1 MKKTA
6 TLVIGAMLAM
16 SATHVIAQDFP
27 EDCVTNNSLYTE
39 YAKQKNYAD
48 AYEFWSLL
56 YAQCPNYNKNIYIYG
71 ESILKWQIQQASKN
85 DPTKMQEWVDKLM
98 KLYDDRITY
107 FGNDTKKPAAA
118 ILGDKAIAYLTYKG
132 NDADLELAYKWLSQC
147 VDEQKENAD
156 AKVLVQWVNVSFK
169 KYRKDPNFKA
179 DYISNYMKGSEYIN
193 GALDRYQ
200 IRLDADL
207 EKGEDE
213 AAKKDA
219 GIAQQFI
226 DYIKTQ
232 KVGMVSQFGNSGAAD
247 CETLVALFTPQV
259 EEKKDDSQFL
269 TNVIALLSRSKCKDS
284 NLYFTASE
292 AVYNLSPSMES
303 AKGMA
308 QQAIKKENWDAALK
322 YFEQSLSF
330 AIQPEDKAD
339 ILLLMATVQYKYKK
353 NFSKARELCYNS
365 LKYDAKQAD
374 PYIYIADM
382 YRQSGA
388 MVFPNEDA
396 VVRSTV
402 YMAAVEELQ
411 KAKAADPSR
420 AADINSMIASY
431 KKAYPEKSQLFM
443 KGMTAGKKFNIPG
456 WMNVTVTI
464 PE

>member
-1 MKKTA
+1 MKKTV
-6 TLVIGAMLAM
+6 TLMMGALLTLSSMQA
-16 SATHVIAQDFP
+16 IAEEFP

-48 AYEFWSLL
+48 AYEFWSQL

-71 ESILKWQIQQASKN
+71 EKILQWQIQQAKG
-85 DPTKMQEWVDKLM
+85 DQTKLNEWIDKLM

-107 FGNDTKKPAAA
+107 FGNDAKKPAAA

-132 NDADLELAYKWLSQC
+132 SNADVEKAYSWLTEC
-147 VDEQKENAD
+147 VNAQKENAD
-156 AKVLVQWVNVSFK
+156 AKVLVQWVNVSYK
-169 KYRKDPNFKA
+169 KYKQDANFKST
-179 DYISNYMKGSEYIN
+179 YIANYMTGSEYIN

-219 GIAQQFI
+219 NIAQQFI

-232 KVGMVSQFGNSGAAD
+232 KVGMVSQFGASGAAD
-247 CETLVALFTPQV
+247 CQTLVDLFTPQV
-259 EEKKDDSQFL
+259 EAQKDNIQFL

-284 NLYFTASE
+284 DLYFTASE

-308 QQAIKKENWDAALK
+308 QQAVKKENWDGALK
-322 YFEQSLSF
+322 YFEQALGF
-330 AIQPEDKAD
+330 AIQPEDKSD
-339 ILLLMATVQYKYKK
+339 ILLMMATVQYKYKK

-365 LKYDAKQAD
+365 LKFDSKQAD

-443 KGMTAGKKFNIPG
+443 KGMTAGKKFTIPG
-456 WMNVTVTI
+456 WMNVTITI

>member
-1 MKKTA
+1 MKTSIKLMVGALLSTG
-6 TLVIGAMLAM
+6 IGF
-16 SATHVIAQDFP
+16 VQAQDFP
-27 EDCVTNNSLYTE
+27 EECTTNNSLYTE

-48 AYEFWSLL
+48 AYEFWTLL
-56 YAQCPNYNKNIYIYG
+56 YAQCPNFNKNIYIYG
-71 ESILKWQIQQASKN
+71 EQILKWQIQQNAK
-85 DPTKMQEWVDKLM
+85 DPAKKKEFVDKLL

-107 FGNDTKKPAAA
+107 FGNDAKKPASS

-132 NDADLELAYKWLSQC
+132 NDVDLNLVYDWLTK
-147 VDEQKENAD
+147 VVEAEKEDAD

-169 KYRKDPNFKA
+169 KYRKDPAFKPQ
-179 DYISNYMKGSEYIN
+179 YIGNYMKGSEYIN
-193 GALDRYQ
+193 GALDKYQ
-200 IRLDADL
+200 IRLEADL
-207 EKGEDE
+207 AKGEDP

-219 GIAQQFI
+219 NIASKFI
-226 DYIKTQ
+226 EYIKRQ
-232 KVGMVSQFGNSGAAD
+232 KVAMVGQFANSGAAD
-247 CETLVALFTPQV
+247 CETLVELFTPQV
-259 EEKKDDSQFL
+259 EEQKDDIQFL
-269 TNVIALLSRSKCKDS
+269 TNVISLLSRSKCKDS
-284 NLYFTASE
+284 DLYFTASE

-308 QQAIKKENWDAALK
+308 QQAVKKEDWDNALK
-322 YFEQSLSF
+322 YFEQALGF
-330 AIQPEDKAD
+330 AIQPEDKSD

-353 NFSKARELCYNS
+353 NFSKARELCHSS
-365 LKYDAKQAD
+365 LKHDAKQAD

-443 KGMTAGKKFNIPG
+443 KGLQAGQKFNIPG
-456 WMNVTVTI
+456 WMNVTITI
-464 PE
+464 PD

>member
-1 MKKTA
+1 
-6 TLVIGAMLAM
+6 
-16 SATHVIAQDFP
+16 
-27 EDCVTNNSLYTE
+27 LYTE

-48 AYEFWSLL
+48 AYEFWSQL

-71 ESILKWQIQQASKN
+71 EKILQWQIQQAKN
-85 DPTKMQEWVDKLM
+85 DQTKLSEWVDKLM

-107 FGNDTKKPAAA
+107 FGNDAKKPAAA

-132 NDADLELAYKWLSQC
+132 SNADIEKAYSWLTEC
-147 VDEQKENAD
+147 VNAQKENAD
-156 AKVLVQWVNVSFK
+156 AKVLVQWVNVSYK
-169 KYRKDPNFKA
+169 KYKQDANFK
-179 DYISNYMKGSEYIN
+179 SNYIANYMTGSEYIN

-219 GIAQQFI
+219 NIAQQFI

-232 KVGMVSQFGNSGAAD
+232 KVGMVSQFGGSGAAD
-247 CETLVALFTPQV
+247 CQTLVDLFTPQV
-259 EEKKDDSQFL
+259 EAQKDNIQFL

-308 QQAIKKENWDAALK
+308 QQAVKKENWDAALK
-322 YFEQSLSF
+322 YFEQSLGF

-365 LKYDAKQAD
+365 LKFDSKQAD

-443 KGMTAGKKFNIPG
+443 KGMTGGKKFTIPG
-456 WMNVTVTI
+456 WMNVTITL
-464 PE
+464 PD

>member
-1 MKKTA
+1 MKKTV
-6 TLVIGAMLAM
+6 TLMMGALLAM
-16 SATHVIAQDFP
+16 SATQAFAEEFP
-27 EDCVTNNSLYTE
+27 DDCVTNNSLYTE

-48 AYEFWSLL
+48 AYEFWSQL

-71 ESILKWQIQQASKN
+71 EKILQWEIQQSQN
-85 DPTKMQEWVDKLM
+85 DATKKKEWVDKLM

-107 FGNDTKKPAAA
+107 FGNDAKKPAAA
-118 ILGDKAIAYLTYKG
+118 ILGDKAIAYLTYMG
-132 NDADLELAYKWLSQC
+132 SNADIETAYAWLTEC
-147 VDEQKENAD
+147 VNAQKENAD
-156 AKVLVQWVNVSFK
+156 AKVLVQWVNVSYK
-169 KYRKDPNFKA
+169 KYKNDATFKGQ
-179 DYISNYMKGSEYIN
+179 YIANYMTGSEYIN

-219 GIAQQFI
+219 NIAQQFI

-232 KVGMVSQFGNSGAAD
+232 KVGMVSQFGGSGAAD
-247 CETLVALFTPQV
+247 CATLVELFTPQV
-259 EEKKDDSQFL
+259 NEQKDNIQFL

-284 NLYFTASE
+284 DLYFTASE

-308 QQAIKKENWDAALK
+308 QQAAKAQKWDDALK
-322 YFEQSLSF
+322 YFEQALGF
-330 AIQPEDKAD
+330 AIQPEDKSD
-339 ILLLMATVQYKYKK
+339 ILLMMATVQYKYKK

-443 KGMTAGKKFNIPG
+443 KGMTAGKKFTIPG
-456 WMNVTVTI
+456 WMNVTITL